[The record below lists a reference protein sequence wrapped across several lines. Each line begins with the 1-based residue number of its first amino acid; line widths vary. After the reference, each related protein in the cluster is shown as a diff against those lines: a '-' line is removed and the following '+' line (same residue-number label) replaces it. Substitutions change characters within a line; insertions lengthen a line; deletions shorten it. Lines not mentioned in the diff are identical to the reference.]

1 MQNHSR
7 TSEVK
12 GCGPILEHEISYIG
26 SLKLGFTIHWEKNDF
41 LQPSDRQ
48 NFANALGQNCI
59 HDFRLRRMHRDLW
72 NVVSAYQEQCGFTVD
87 TIVKHMK
94 LNTGLEI
101 PGTHHPKLTNFQED
115 PSS

>member
-26 SLKLGFTIHWEKNDF
+26 SLKLGFTIHWGKNDF

-59 HDFRLRRMHRDLW
+59 HDLRLRRMHRGGDLLRFVP
-72 NVVSAYQEQCGFTVD
+72 NIKNGV
-87 TIVKHMK
+87 
-94 LNTGLEI
+94 EI
-101 PGTHHPKLTNFQED
+101 KFHCDSDSLRQMWLIGIGH
-115 PSS
+115 

>member
-26 SLKLGFTIHWEKNDF
+26 SVKLGFTINWEKNDF

-72 NVVSAYQEQCGFTVD
+72 NVVNAYQDHRCFTGK

-101 PGTHHPKLTNFQED
+101 PGTRHPILTNFQAD